1 MVWSATG
8 TDIMLQ
14 CYNWKLMNY
23 HLLHLSLW
31 LLRLLD
37 EFSPCFL
44 TPSATWKGC
53 SAYASHCWSQNR
65 AGCPP
70 TFPANHQGDIHS
82 ALVMGLCP
90 SANGR
95 HILILNIKK
104 EHILLLDE
112 TGSTFKTEIILGIIR
127 CLVNVPFLQL
137 YHTFSRPHA
146 TLQPVVKIQEES
158 DCRHKWYVWYLSG
171 CVTF

>member
-8 TDIMLQ
+8 TWSDIMLQ

-37 EFSPCFL
+37 EFFPCFP

-70 TFPANHQGDIHS
+70 TFPANHQADIHS
-82 ALVMGLCP
+82 ALVMELCP

-95 HILILNIKK
+95 HILILYIKK
-104 EHILLLDE
+104 EHSLLLDE
-112 TGSTFKTEIILGIIR
+112 TGSTFKTEIILRIIS
-127 CLVNVPFLQL
+127 CLVNVPFFTTIIIHSTDHMLHCSL
-137 YHTFSRPHA
+137 
-146 TLQPVVKIQEES
+146 L
-158 DCRHKWYVWYLSG
+158 
-171 CVTF
+171 